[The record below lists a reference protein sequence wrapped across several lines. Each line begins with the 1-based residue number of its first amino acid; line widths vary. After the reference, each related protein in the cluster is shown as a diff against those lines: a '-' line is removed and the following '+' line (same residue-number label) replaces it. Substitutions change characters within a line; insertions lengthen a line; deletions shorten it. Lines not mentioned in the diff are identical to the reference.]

1 MYDMFQE
8 VPTSLSRASYGVHC
22 APKIKTK
29 NMKKRKRKRKRKWT
43 RLLSE
48 PSIPTTYGHVVPRW
62 IAVQDSM
69 MAQIVRHLML

>member
-29 NMKKRKRKRKRKWT
+29 KHEKKPKRNWT

-48 PSIPTTYGHVVPRW
+48 PSVPTTYGHVVPRW

-69 MAQIVRHLML
+69 MAQIMRHFIP